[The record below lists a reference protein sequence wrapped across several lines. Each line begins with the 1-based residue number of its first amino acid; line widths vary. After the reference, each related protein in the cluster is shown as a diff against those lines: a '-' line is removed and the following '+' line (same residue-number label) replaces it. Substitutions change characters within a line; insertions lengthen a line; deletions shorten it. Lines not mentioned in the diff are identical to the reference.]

1 MLFVASKGVGSFML
15 KPGTKRRRT
24 KIQMEEARQ
33 EEKCREDAMGDKN
46 REIRSL
52 ENELKAVM
60 N

>member
-1 MLFVASKGVGSFML
+1 
-15 KPGTKRRRT
+15 
-24 KIQMEEARQ
+24 MEEARQ

-60 N
+60 NQLRSTETSAHQTKQKLQTTTEEAS